1 MQGLAG
7 HVQVGTLL
15 REYVHADV
23 RLPALSLSIGI
34 ASDDHGRAESLDQLI
49 RDADRKLDAAKDA
62 GRDRIVTQGSGEL
75 AFDAAAEP
83 AAR

>member
-15 REYVHADV
+15 RQYVHADD
-23 RLPALSLSIGI
+23 RPPELSLPIGI
-34 ASDDHGRAESLDQLI
+34 ASEGHGRAESLDQLI
-49 RDADRKLDAAKDA
+49 RDADRKLYAAKDA
-62 GRDRIVTQGSGEL
+62 GRDRIVTHGSGEL
-75 AFDAAAEP
+75 AFDATAEP